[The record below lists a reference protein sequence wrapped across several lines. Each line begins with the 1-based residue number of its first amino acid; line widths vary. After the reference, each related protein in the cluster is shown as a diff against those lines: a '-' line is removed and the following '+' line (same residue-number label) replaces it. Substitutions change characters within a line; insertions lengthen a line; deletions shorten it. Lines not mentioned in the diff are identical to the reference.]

1 MVETNFAEQLGQI
14 RRSEFGALV
23 KGDSH
28 QIDRDMNVI
37 LAPIEPDL
45 GGSECTNARDT
56 SGHSKHISEI
66 FFEWSQDGDVK
77 KLSRSQDG
85 SEWIVRILVYVVR

>member
-1 MVETNFAEQLGQI
+1 MLSGNRTVLVETNFAEQLGQI

-37 LAPIEPDL
+37 LAPIEPDS
-45 GGSECTNARDT
+45 GGLECTKGRDT
-56 SGHSKHISEI
+56 SGHSGDIS
-66 FFEWSQDGDVK
+66 K
-77 KLSRSQDG
+77 KYFRM
-85 SEWIVRILVYVVR
+85 VART